1 VVSQPNISEDIRKRA
16 NEHFKVVDQLIK
28 SLNLEKAVEELSKAK
43 AIDPQNG
50 YIKAFEERIAFL
62 TDEGSRQKR
71 VEATRKQME
80 AEARKKF
87 EIERVRI
94 EEERKKKEQEIVKK
108 VHAAHEQK
116 IPPQVGKE
124 SGAAPSTPAQPAPA
138 GDGANKVNEDRKRIE
153 AESKRNFEAEFRKE
167 EEMNRLN
174 SAVNSPPKIVMPPSS
189 PTDPLEMYKRVLLLA
204 WADGALS
211 LEEQAQLSDLRS
223 SLSILPQEHETL
235 ELEARQES
243 YFHAF
248 KLIWTSGLKA
258 SERSSVIAELRKRF
272 QLSPEDHSKLES
284 KILGELAPSETE
296 AMIYVVDDEDEF
308 LSVLVHVL
316 ENADFRVKAFNTSD
330 DALIA
335 LQTESPSLI
344 ISDISLE
351 TSSSGGFAFY
361 EKIRQMDHLLN
372 VPFIFLSG
380 MSDEG
385 MIRYGKGLGAD
396 DYLTKPISNDTLL
409 DTIKGK
415 LKRFKALKRV
425 RG

>member
-1 VVSQPNISEDIRKRA
+1 MVSQPSTSEDIRKRA
-16 NEHFKVVDQLIK
+16 NELFKGVDQLIK

-43 AIDPQNG
+43 AIDPHNG

-71 VEATRKQME
+71 VDVTRRQME
-80 AEARKKF
+80 DEARKKF
-87 EIERVRI
+87 EIERARI
-94 EEERKKKEQEIVKK
+94 EEERKKKEQEIVRR
-108 VHAAHEQK
+108 VHEAHERK
-116 IPPQVGKE
+116 MLASEKNE
-124 SGAAPSTPAQPAPA
+124 SNVARSPSSQPAP
-138 GDGANKVNEDRKRIE
+138 GVDVTSKVNEDHRKIE
-153 AESKRNFEAEFRKE
+153 AESRRNFEAEFRKE
-167 EEMNRLN
+167 EEINRQKTAANL
-174 SAVNSPPKIVMPPSS
+174 PPKPAMQPSS
-189 PTDPLEMYKRVLLLA
+189 STDPQAMYKRVLLLA
-204 WADGALS
+204 WADGALT
-211 LEEQAQLSDLRS
+211 LEEQNQLRDLRA
-223 SLSILPQEHETL
+223 SLSILPQEHEVL
-235 ELEARQES
+235 ELEAKQES
-243 YFHAF
+243 YSHAF
-248 KLIWTSGLKA
+248 KLIWNSGLKA

-272 QLSPEDHSKLES
+272 QLSPEVHSRLES
-284 KILGELAPSETE
+284 KILGELAPSQKE

-308 LSVLVHVL
+308 LSILVHVL

-361 EKIRQMDHLLN
+361 EKIRQMDHLLD

-380 MSDEG
+380 LSDEG

-415 LKRFKALKRV
+415 LKRFKSLKRV
-425 RG
+425 

>member
-1 VVSQPNISEDIRKRA
+1 VVSQSNISEDVRKRA
-16 NEHFKVVDQLIK
+16 NELFKVVDQLIK
-28 SLNLEKAVEELSKAK
+28 SLNLERAVEELSKAK
-43 AIDPQNG
+43 QIDPHNG

-71 VEATRKQME
+71 VDVTRKQME
-80 AEARKKF
+80 DDARKKF
-87 EIERVRI
+87 ELERARI
-94 EEERKKKEQEIVKK
+94 EGERKKKEQELVKK
-108 VHAAHEQK
+108 IHEAHEQK
-116 IPPQVGKE
+116 TAPAVKKDSDAAGSASIQQV
-124 SGAAPSTPAQPAPA
+124 PA
-138 GDGANKVNEDRKRIE
+138 GDGSSKVSEDRRKIE
-153 AESKRNFEAEFRKE
+153 AESRRNFEAEFRRE
-167 EEMNRLN
+167 QEINRQKTGANL
-174 SAVNSPPKIVMPPSS
+174 PPKQGSQPSS
-189 PTDPLEMYKRVLLLA
+189 ATDPLAMYKRVLLLA

-211 LEEQAQLSDLRS
+211 LEEETQLRDLRA
-223 SLSILPQEHETL
+223 SLSILPQEHEAL
-235 ELEARQES
+235 ELEAKQES
-243 YFHAF
+243 YSHAF

-258 SERSSVIAELRKRF
+258 AERSSVIAELRKRF

-284 KILGELAPSETE
+284 KILGELAPSQKE

-308 LSVLVHVL
+308 LSLLVHVL
-316 ENADFRVKAFNTSD
+316 ENADFRVKAFSTSD

-351 TSSSGGFAFY
+351 TSTSGGFAFY

-415 LKRFKALKRV
+415 LKRFKSLRRV
-425 RG
+425 

>member
-1 VVSQPNISEDIRKRA
+1 MVSQPSTSEDIRKRA
-16 NEHFKVVDQLIK
+16 NGLFKEVDQLIK

-43 AIDPQNG
+43 AIDPHNG

-62 TDEGSRQKR
+62 TDEGSRQQR
-71 VEATRKQME
+71 DDVARRQME
-80 AEARKKF
+80 DEARKKF
-87 EIERVRI
+87 EIERARI
-94 EEERKKKEQEIVKK
+94 EEERKKKEQEIVRR
-108 VHAAHEQK
+108 VHEAHERK
-116 IPPQVGKE
+116 TLASEKNE
-124 SGAAPSTPAQPAPA
+124 SNVAKSPSPQPAA
-138 GDGANKVNEDRKRIE
+138 GVDATSKVNEDRRKIE
-153 AESKRNFEAEFRKE
+153 AESRRNFEAEFRKE
-167 EEMNRLN
+167 EEINRQKT
-174 SAVNSPPKIVMPPSS
+174 AVNLPPKPAMQPSS
-189 PTDPLEMYKRVLLLA
+189 STDSQAMYKRVLLLA

-211 LEEQAQLSDLRS
+211 LEEQNQLRDLRA
-223 SLSILPQEHETL
+223 SLSISPQEHEVL
-235 ELEARQES
+235 ELEAKQES
-243 YFHAF
+243 YSHAF

-272 QLSPEDHSKLES
+272 QLSPEVHSRLES
-284 KILGELAPSETE
+284 KILGELAPSQKE
-296 AMIYVVDDEDEF
+296 AMIYVIDDQDEF
-308 LSVLVHVL
+308 LSILVHVL
-316 ENADFRVKAFNTSD
+316 ENADYRVKAFSTSD

-361 EKIRQMDHLLN
+361 EKIRQMDHLLD

-415 LKRFKALKRV
+415 LKRFKSLKRV
-425 RG
+425 